1 MFSVLKLDP
10 THFALTLF
18 LYFWRILIYISW
30 GCHHTSNI
38 WSRQL
43 VSRKC
48 LKFYSPLWS
57 HPIPWNRDLNE
68 LQLTL
73 PLDDISTHDSA
84 FLADRFLIYIF
95 QCKQSTPIVASPSPY
110 LWEFLKKNTN
120 KYLIIL
126 IISPGKETLSFFWKT
141 NLNLLHPMV
150 FSDKFGWNWS
160 NGS

>member
-10 THFALTLF
+10 THFALTLL

-95 QCKQSTPIVASPSPY
+95 QCKQSTPHCGLTLTISMRIF
-110 LWEFLKKNTN
+110 EE
-120 KYLIIL
+120 KYQQI
-126 IISPGKETLSFFWKT
+126 FD
-141 NLNLLHPMV
+141 NLNYLP
-150 FSDKFGWNWS
+150 W
-160 NGS
+160 